1 MAKTEL
7 TNELTPVVPAIIR
20 RAAPRTMAKVSRAP
34 LLPAQ
39 IGRADEKTQR
49 RFLEFFAATIRNKN
63 TREAYYRAVCK
74 FFSWCEARGVQDI
87 TQVEPLLVAAFI
99 EEETEAHQAQTVKQE
114 LAAIRKLYDHLV
126 TGQIVPFN
134 PASSVRG
141 PSYSIDIGKTPV
153 LSQLDARHLLQ
164 SIPIYKEKRKNAPES
179 EEPKPDLLGLR
190 DRALIGLM
198 VYSFARVSAVVHM
211 KVSDYRQDGKKFQ
224 VSLHEKGGKFHRL
237 PVHHK
242 AEEYIDEYLEAAGIG
257 EDKKSPLWR
266 SADGKSG
273 RLTEKAMSRI
283 DVFKMIKRRAKVAGV
298 ALDIGCHTFRAT
310 GITAYLI
317 GGGTVESAQQIA
329 KHKSPRTTKLYDR
342 RGDKV
347 TLDEIERITL

>member
-1 MAKTEL
+1 MQNDFVQNDL
-7 TNELTPVVPAIIR
+7 VPL
-20 RAAPRTMAKVSRAP
+20 APASYVAQNSATGF
-34 LLPAQ
+34 LLPAA

-49 RFLEFFAATIRNKN
+49 RFLEFFAATIRNRN

-74 FFSWCEARGVQDI
+74 FFSWCEKRGIREI

-99 EEETEAHQAQTVKQE
+99 EQETEAHQAQTVKQE
-114 LAAIRKLYDHLV
+114 LAAIRKLFDYLV

-141 PSYSIDIGKTPV
+141 PSYSIDVGKTPV
-153 LSQLDARHLLQ
+153 LSREDARQLLE
-164 SIPIYKEKRKNAPES
+164 SISIQRKNGTS
-179 EEPKPDLLGLR
+179 DLLGLR
-190 DRALIGLM
+190 DRAIIGLM
-198 VYSFARVSAVVHM
+198 VYSFARVSAVVSM
-211 KVSDYRQDGKKFQ
+211 KVSDYRQNGKRFE
-224 VSLHEKGGKFHRL
+224 VLLHEKGGKFHRL

-242 AEEYIDEYLEAAGIG
+242 AEEYIDEYLEFAGIQ
-257 EDKKSPLWR
+257 EDKKTPLWR
-266 SADGKSG
+266 TGDGKSG
-273 RLTEKAMSRI
+273 RLTDKAMSRI
-283 DVFKMIKRRAKVAGV
+283 DVFKMIKRRAKAAGV

-310 GITAYLI
+310 GITAYLL

-347 TLDEIERITL
+347 TLDEIERIII

>member
-1 MAKTEL
+1 M
-7 TNELTPVVPAIIR
+7 
-20 RAAPRTMAKVSRAP
+20 SAP
-34 LLPAQ
+34 LASLSRQPETASANSVRFLPAQ
-39 IGRADEKTQR
+39 IAGADEATQR

-63 TREAYYRAVCK
+63 TREAYYRGVCK
-74 FFSWCEARGVQDI
+74 FFRWCDTRGLTRI
-87 TQVEPLLVAAFI
+87 TQVEPLVVAAFI
-99 EEETEAHQAQTVKQE
+99 EEETQTLHQQSVKQE
-114 LAAIRKLYDHLV
+114 LAAIRGLFDYLV

-141 PSYSIDIGKTPV
+141 PTYSVDVGKTPV
-153 LSQLDARHLLQ
+153 LSREDARRLLDG
-164 SIPIYKEKRKNAPES
+164 IPVAHNDGKA
-179 EEPKPDLLGLR
+179 DLLGLR

-198 VYSFARVSAVVHM
+198 IYSFARVSAVVHM
-211 KVSDYRQDGKKFQ
+211 KVSDYRQDGKRFQ
-224 VSLHEKGGKFHRL
+224 VALHEKGGKFHRL

-242 AEEYIDEYLEAAGIG
+242 AEEYIDAYLEAAGFG

-273 RLTEKAMSRI
+273 RLTEKALSRV
-283 DVFKMIKRRAKVAGV
+283 DVFRMIKRRALQAGV
-298 ALDIGCHTFRAT
+298 APDIGCHTFRAT
-310 GITAYLI
+310 GITAYLL

-347 TLDEIERITL
+347 TLDEIERINL

>member
-1 MAKTEL
+1 MSEQLLAL
-7 TNELTPVVPAIIR
+7 P
-20 RAAPRTMAKVSRAP
+20 PRSEAEKARGRV

-63 TREAYYRAVCK
+63 TREAYYRGVCK
-74 FFSWCEARGVQDI
+74 FFAWCEARGVRDI
-87 TQVEPLLVAAFI
+87 TQVEPLIVAAFI
-99 EEETEAHQAQTVKQE
+99 EQETETHQAQTVKQE
-114 LAAIRKLYDHLV
+114 LAAIRKLFDYLV

-141 PSYSIDIGKTPV
+141 PSYSIDVGKTPV
-153 LSQLDARHLLQ
+153 LSREDARQLLEN
-164 SIPIYKEKRKNAPES
+164 IAICKDKEGA
-179 EEPKPDLLGLR
+179 PDLVDLR
-190 DRALIGLM
+190 DRALVGLM
-198 VYSFARVSAVVHM
+198 VYSVTRVSAVINM
-211 KVSDYRQDGKKFQ
+211 KVSDYRQDGKRFQ
-224 VSLHEKGGKFHRL
+224 VTLHEKGGKFHRL

-242 AEEYIDEYLEAAGIG
+242 AEEYIDEYLEAAGFA

-266 SADGKSG
+266 SADGRSG
-273 RLTEKAMSRI
+273 RLTEKAMGRI
-283 DVFKMIKRRAKVAGV
+283 DVFRMIKRRAKVAGV
-298 ALDIGCHTFRAT
+298 ALDIDCHTFRAT
-310 GITAYLI
+310 GITAYLL

>member
-1 MAKTEL
+1 MTE
-7 TNELTPVVPAIIR
+7 ELREQQTQYQSELLPAIIER
-20 RAAPRTMAKVSRAP
+20 GQARGMATSSGATF
-34 LLPAQ
+34 LPAQ
-39 IGRADEKTQR
+39 IVRADEKTQR

-74 FFSWCEARGVQDI
+74 FFAWCEKRGVGEV

-99 EEETEAHQAQTVKQE
+99 EQETERHQAQTVKQE
-114 LAAIRKLYDHLV
+114 LAAIRKLFDYLV

-141 PSYSIDIGKTPV
+141 PSYSIDVGKTPV
-153 LSQLDARHLLQ
+153 LSREDARQMLE
-164 SIPIYKEKRKNAPES
+164 SIPIYKDKE
-179 EEPKPDLLGLR
+179 PDLLGLR

-211 KVSDYRQDGKKFQ
+211 KVSDYRQEGKRFQ

-242 AEEYIDEYLEAAGIG
+242 AEEYLDEYLEAAGFG
-257 EDKKSPLWR
+257 EEKKSPLWR
-266 SADGKSG
+266 SADGRSG
-273 RLTEKAMSRI
+273 RLTSKAMSRI
-283 DVFKMIKRRAKVAGV
+283 DVFKMIKRRAKMAGV
-298 ALDIGCHTFRAT
+298 ASDIGCHTFRAT

-342 RGDKV
+342 RGDKI

>member
-1 MAKTEL
+1 MEIL
-7 TNELTPVVPAIIR
+7 PALPAHSEVEKASGR
-20 RAAPRTMAKVSRAP
+20 F

-63 TREAYYRAVCK
+63 TREAYYRGVCK
-74 FFSWCEARGVQDI
+74 FFAWCEARGVREL

-99 EEETEAHQAQTVKQE
+99 EQETEAHQAQTVKQE
-114 LAAIRKLYDHLV
+114 LAAIRKLFDYLV

-153 LSQLDARHLLQ
+153 LSREDARQLLE
-164 SIPIYKEKRKNAPES
+164 SIPVAYKDGR
-179 EEPKPDLLGLR
+179 PDLLGLR

-198 VYSFARVSAVVHM
+198 VYSFARVSAVVGM
-211 KVSDYRQDGKKFQ
+211 KVSDYRQNGKRFEI
-224 VSLHEKGGKFHRL
+224 SLHEKGGKFHRL

-242 AEEYIDEYLEAAGIG
+242 AEEYLDAYLEAAGFG
-257 EDKKSPLWR
+257 EEKKSPLWR

-273 RLTEKAMSRI
+273 RLTEKALGRI

-310 GITAYLI
+310 GITAYLL
-317 GGGTVESAQQIA
+317 GGGSVESAQQIA